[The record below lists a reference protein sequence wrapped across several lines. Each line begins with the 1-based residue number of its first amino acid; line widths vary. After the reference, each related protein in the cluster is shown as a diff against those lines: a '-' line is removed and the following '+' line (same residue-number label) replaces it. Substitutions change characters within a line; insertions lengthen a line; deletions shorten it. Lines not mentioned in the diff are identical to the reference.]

1 MQKYFSLE
9 GGIYRGLS
17 LMFDLIWL
25 NLLLILTSLPVVTI
39 GASLS
44 AAYDVC
50 FRLVKGEALEIRQA
64 YLKAFKAKAKTSSI
78 VFLGNALVFILLA
91 VAIKL
96 IGVELIVFP
105 LLVILAVLLLLN
117 EILYPLISLTEFSF
131 KELYRQ
137 SFGITLQY
145 LVYLVACF
153 MLSLIGL
160 VWPVF
165 LIKLSFI
172 WLALGG
178 AVTIYL
184 KSKLLTNL
192 LIKLNFIQE
201 EN

>member
-17 LMFDLIWL
+17 LMGDLITL
-25 NLLLILTSLPVVTI
+25 NLLLIVTSLPILTM

-44 AAYDVC
+44 AAYGIC
-50 FRLVKGEALEIRQA
+50 FKLIKGERVEIRQS
-64 YLKAFKAKAKTSSI
+64 YLTAFKETFQLSTRI
-78 VFLGNALVFILLA
+78 FLTHLGVMGFLA

-96 IGVELIVFP
+96 IGVEWIVFP
-105 LLVILAVLLLLN
+105 LLVVLAMWLLLN
-117 EILYPLISLTEFSF
+117 EMLYPLLSLRHFSY

-137 SFGITLQY
+137 SFGITLKY
-145 LVYLVACF
+145 LVPLVASF
-153 MLSLIGL
+153 MLTLIGL
-160 VWPVF
+160 LWPVF

-178 AVTIYL
+178 ALIIYL
-184 KSKLLTNL
+184 KSKLLTHVL
-192 LIKLNFIQE
+192 TKLKIE